1 MTPFHQPE
9 PTLEDLSLLLS
20 TPQTSGNSNGKNGH
34 NHSDP
39 TTSESAISANDYMNS
54 RDEMTETS
62 REMQPIISAL
72 TGLKSELKRAGL
84 LEKPHVQN
92 LFRQVAEYAATPPK
106 QSEQDDALTSRYLR
120 YQRGQ
125 LWEISAQMRQANDL
139 EMLLT
144 IAVKSIRDAVQADR
158 VLIYRPSSENAGKV
172 IAESLERGWTPALGE
187 ILASTCFGRDRLEDY
202 LAQQVVTIEDTTRIE
217 VSPYQRQLLEKLQVK
232 ASLSLPIMVAGQ
244 LWGLLVVQQCS
255 KARSWQEA
263 EVNLLCQFSLELAVN
278 LQKSEF
284 DLKLQQQSEQEKA
297 VVKVIDRI
305 RLSTDVE
312 TIFKT
317 ATQEVRQLLKAD
329 RVALFRFNNDW
340 SGEFVAESVT
350 TGWSRLVGTDIKTVL
365 EDTYLQ
371 ETQGGRYRNNE
382 TFVVNDIYTVGHQPC
397 HIELLEQFEA
407 KAYVIVPVF
416 IGRKLWGLF
425 AAYQNSGPRQWEP
438 SEVSFLAQ
446 IGGQFGAAL
455 QLAESVKNAKLLEE
469 RKRIITNIADRIRQS
484 MDIATVLRT
493 TTQEVRQLLKV
504 DRVAVYRFNE
514 DWSGEFI
521 AESVA
526 AGWVKLVTPDTK
538 MVWED
543 THLQETQGGRYR
555 NNETFAVDDI
565 YTAGHYQCHIEML
578 EQFEVKAYMIVPV
591 FTGEKLWGLLGVY
604 QNSAPRHWEEVDINL
619 LAQIGAQLGL
629 PVQQAELLT
638 QIREQADRD
647 KYVNR
652 ILDNIRTSSNV
663 TGILR
668 TTTEDVRQ
676 LTQADRV
683 AIYRFNPDWSGEF
696 VAESVAEGW
705 PLLLQRQLVETDLK
719 GNATINSDCKVA
731 ELIQNSVSVTDTYLQ
746 DTSGG
751 KYTKGLRVSQVDDV
765 YKMNFSSCYLDLLQ
779 KFQARAY
786 LIVPIFQ
793 GSKVWG
799 LLACYQNSRPRR
811 WEESEADLLKQIGF
825 QIGVGLQQVEL
836 VAQTQKQ
843 ADREKGLVRVSE
855 RLRQSI
861 DLTRQSID
869 INAISIDINAIFSVT
884 TQEIRQLLKTDRA
897 ALYRFNPDW
906 SGDFIAESVTSGWVK
921 LVGTEAGTGIKDTN
935 LVESK
940 GGRYRNKESLAVDD
954 IYTAGHDPC
963 HVGLLEQFQARAYV
977 LVPIFVGQQLWGILA
992 VYQNSGPRYWEA
1004 ADVTLLNQFAGQV
1017 GVALE
1022 QVNSLEQLRDQSKQL
1037 TSSAA
1042 REKAAKELLQQR
1054 VIQLLA
1060 AVQPVFSGDLTVRV
1074 PITEDEVGTIA
1085 DAYNNTIQSL
1095 RKIVSQVQSVAGKM
1109 SQTSSNSGA
1118 AIEKLSEQADEQL
1131 HEVTR
1136 ALDQIQGMVSST
1148 QAVAN
1153 NAQQVELAVQQAN
1166 QTVRAGDAAMNRTV
1180 DSILAIRETV
1190 AETSKKIKRL
1200 SESSQKIS
1208 KVVSLI
1214 GNFTTQTQLLALNAS
1229 IEATRAGEYG
1239 RGFSVVADEV
1249 RSLARQSA
1257 DATREVEKLVQDIQ
1271 SETGAVSTAM
1281 DVGIQQVVGGTNLVN
1296 DTRQQLNEIVAATA
1310 KISQLV
1316 QGITQATLAQ
1326 TQQSHLVTQA
1336 MTDVATLAN
1345 KNSAQSNQISTSFQ
1359 ELMVTAQQL
1368 QTSVGQ
1374 FKVN

>member
-1 MTPFHQPE
+1 MTSFHQPE
-9 PTLEDLSLLLS
+9 PTLEDFSLLLS
-20 TPQTSGNSNGKNGH
+20 APSTNGNNNGKNGY
-34 NHSDP
+34 SDRQSEP
-39 TTSESAISANDYMNS
+39 ILDSESALSVNDDVNS
-54 RDEMTETS
+54 REEISETK

-84 LEKPHVQN
+84 LGKPNVQN
-92 LFRQVAEYAATPPK
+92 LFRQVAEHAAKQPK
-106 QSEQDDALTSRYLR
+106 QPEQNDSLTSRYLR
-120 YQRGQ
+120 YQRGY
-125 LWEISAQMRQANDL
+125 LWEISAQMRQASNVETLL
-139 EMLLT
+139 E
-144 IAVKSIRDAVQADR
+144 IAVKSICDTMKADR
-158 VLIYRPSSENAGKV
+158 VLVYCPSSENTGKV
-172 IAESLERGWTPALGE
+172 IAESLKRGWTPALGE
-187 ILASTCFGRDRLEDY
+187 LLASTCFGCDRLDDY
-202 LAQQVVTIEDTTRIE
+202 MTQQVVALDDTNRIE

-232 ASLSLPIMVAGQ
+232 ASLSLPIVVAGQ

-255 KARSWQEA
+255 KARSWKEA
-263 EVNLLCQFSLELAVN
+263 EINLLYQFSLELATS

-284 DLKLQQQSEQEKA
+284 DLKLQQQSDQEKA

-305 RLSTDVE
+305 RQSVDIE

-329 RVALFRFNNDW
+329 RVALFRFNDDW
-340 SGEFVAESVT
+340 SGEFIAESVT
-350 TGWSRLVGTDIKTVL
+350 TGWTRLVGPDIKTRL

-382 TFVVNDIYTVGHQPC
+382 TFSVNDIYTVGHQPC
-397 HIELLEQFEA
+397 HIEILEQFEA

-416 IGRKLWGLF
+416 IGRKLWGLL
-425 AAYQNSGPRQWEP
+425 AAYQNSGARQWES

-469 RKRIITNIADRIRQS
+469 RKRVITNIADRIRQS
-484 MDIATVLRT
+484 MDITTILRT
-493 TTQEVRQLLKV
+493 TTQEVRQLLKA

-514 DWSGEFI
+514 DWGGEFI

-526 AGWVKLVTPDTK
+526 AGWVKLVGSGIKT
-538 MVWED
+538 VWED
-543 THLQETQGGRYR
+543 SHLQETQGGRYR

-578 EQFEVKAYMIVPV
+578 EQFEVKAYTIVPV
-591 FTGEKLWGLLGVY
+591 FTGDKLWGLLGAY
-604 QNSAPRHWEEVDINL
+604 QNSAPRHWDGSEVSL

-629 PVQQAELLT
+629 PVQQAELLS
-638 QIREQADRD
+638 QIREQAERD

-652 ILDNIRTSSNV
+652 ILDNIRKSLNITA
-663 TGILR
+663 ILR

-676 LTQADRV
+676 LTNADRV
-683 AIYRFNPDWSGEF
+683 AVYRFNPDWSGEF

-705 PLLLQRQLVETDLK
+705 SMLVQRQLVEPDLK
-719 GNATINSDCKVA
+719 GKATDEPNCTIGG
-731 ELIQNSVSVTDTYLQ
+731 LIQGSAALTDTYLQ

-751 KYTKGLRVSQVDDV
+751 KYTKGSRVSQVDDI

-793 GSKVWG
+793 GAKVWG
-799 LLACYQNSRPRR
+799 LLACYQNSGPRR
-811 WEESEADLLKQIGF
+811 WLPAEATLLNQISLQLG
-825 QIGVGLQQVEL
+825 IGLQQVEL
-836 VAQTQKQ
+836 VAQTQQQ
-843 ADREKGLVRVSE
+843 ADREKILVRVSE
-855 RLRQSI
+855 RIRQSLDI
-861 DLTRQSID
+861 SRQSID
-869 INAISIDINAIFSVT
+869 INSILKVT

-906 SGDFIAESVTSGWVK
+906 SGDFIAESVSSGWIK
-921 LVGTEAGTGIKDTN
+921 LVGTEIGTGIKDIH
-935 LVESK
+935 LVESQ
-940 GGRYRNKESLAVDD
+940 GGRYRNKESLAVED

-963 HVGLLEQFQARAYV
+963 HVELLEQFQARAYV
-977 LVPIFVGQQLWGILA
+977 LVPVFVGQQLWGILA
-992 VYQNSGPRYWEA
+992 VYQNSGPRYWDT
-1004 ADVTLLNQFAGQV
+1004 ADVTLLNQLAGQV

-1022 QVNSLEQLRDQSKQL
+1022 QVKSLEQLRVQSEQL
-1037 TSSAA
+1037 TNAA
-1042 REKAAKELLQQR
+1042 TREKAAKEQLQQR

-1109 SQTSSNSGA
+1109 TETSQNSGA
-1118 AIEKLSEQADEQL
+1118 AIGKLSHQAEEQL

-1136 ALDQIQGMVSST
+1136 ALDQIQGMVVST

-1153 NAQQVELAVQQAN
+1153 NAQQVEIAVQQAN

-1257 DATREVEKLVQDIQ
+1257 DATREIEKLVQDIQ

-1296 DTRQQLNEIVAATA
+1296 DTRQQLNEIVSATA

-1326 TQQSHLVTQA
+1326 TEQSHLVTQA
-1336 MTDVATLAN
+1336 MTDVATLAT
-1345 KNSAQSNQISTSFQ
+1345 KNSAQSSQISTSFQ
-1359 ELMVTAQQL
+1359 DLMVTAQQL

>member
-1 MTPFHQPE
+1 MTPFHQSE

-20 TPQTSGNSNGKNGH
+20 TPQTIGNNNGKNGH
-34 NHSDP
+34 HHSEP
-39 TTSESAISANDYMNS
+39 ALNGESAILMNDSTNA

-84 LEKPHVQN
+84 LEKSHVQN

-106 QSEQDDALTSRYLR
+106 QSEQDNAQASRYLR
-120 YQRGQ
+120 HQRGQ

-139 EMLLT
+139 DTLLA
-144 IAVKSIRDAVQADR
+144 IAVKSIRDTVQADR
-158 VLIYRPSSENAGKV
+158 VLIYRSSSDHAGKV

-187 ILASTCFGRDRLEDY
+187 VLASTCFGRDRLEDY
-202 LAQQVVTIEDTTRIE
+202 LTQPVVAIEDTNRVE

-255 KARSWQEA
+255 KARAWQEA
-263 EVNLLCQFSLELAVN
+263 EVNLLYQFSLELVVN

-284 DLKLQQQSEQEKA
+284 DLKLQQQSEQERA

-305 RLSTDVE
+305 RLSTDIE

-329 RVALFRFNNDW
+329 RVALFCFNDDW

-425 AAYQNSGPRQWEP
+425 AAYQNSGARQWEP

-455 QLAESVKNAKLLEE
+455 QLAESVKNAKLLED

-484 MDIATVLRT
+484 MDLSTILRT
-493 TTQEVRQLLKV
+493 TTQEVRQLLKA
-504 DRVAVYRFNE
+504 DRVAIYRFNE
-514 DWSGEFI
+514 DWGGEFV

-526 AGWVKLVTPDTK
+526 AGWVKLVGPNTK
-538 MVWED
+538 TVWED

-565 YTAGHYQCHIEML
+565 YKAGHYQCHIEVL
-578 EQFEVKAYMIVPV
+578 EQFEVKAYAIVPV
-591 FTGEKLWGLLGVY
+591 FTGDKLWGLLGAY
-604 QNSAPRHWEEVDINL
+604 QNSAPRHWEEVDVTL

-629 PVQQAELLT
+629 PVQQAELLG
-638 QIREQADRD
+638 QIREQAERDR
-647 KYVNR
+647 YINQ
-652 ILDNIRTSSNV
+652 ILDNIRKSLNV
-663 TGILR
+663 NGILR

-676 LTQADRV
+676 LTKADRV
-683 AIYRFNPDWSGEF
+683 AVYRFNPDWSGEF
-696 VAESVAEGW
+696 VAESVADGW
-705 PLLLQRQLVETDLK
+705 PLLVQKQLTETDLK
-719 GNATINSDCKVA
+719 GNATVDPNCTIGG
-731 ELIQNSVSVTDTYLQ
+731 LIQGSISLTDTYLQ
-746 DTSGG
+746 DTGGG
-751 KYTKGLRVSQVDDV
+751 KYTKGYRVSQVDDI

-786 LIVPIFQ
+786 LIVPVFQ

-799 LLACYQNSRPRR
+799 LLACYQNSGPRR
-811 WEESEADLLKQIGF
+811 WEESEADLLRQIGI
-825 QIGVGLQQVEL
+825 QLGLGLQQVEL

-843 ADREKGLVRVSE
+843 ADRERILVRVSE
-855 RLRQSI
+855 RIRQSLDI
-861 DLTRQSID
+861 TRQSID
-869 INAISIDINAIFSVT
+869 INSILKVT

-906 SGDFIAESVTSGWVK
+906 SGDFIAESVSSGWVK
-921 LVGTEAGTGIKDTN
+921 LVGTEAGTGVKDTH
-935 LVESK
+935 LVESQ

-977 LVPIFVGQQLWGILA
+977 LVPVFVGQQLWGILA
-992 VYQNSGPRYWEA
+992 VYQNSGPRYWEEVE
-1004 ADVTLLNQFAGQV
+1004 VTLLNQLAGQV

-1022 QVNSLEQLRDQSKQL
+1022 QVNSLEQLRDQSAQL

-1109 SQTSSNSGA
+1109 SQTSSNNGA

-1257 DATREVEKLVQDIQ
+1257 DATREIEKLVQDIQ

-1326 TQQSHLVTQA
+1326 TQQSHSVTQA

>member
-1 MTPFHQPE
+1 
-9 PTLEDLSLLLS
+9 
-20 TPQTSGNSNGKNGH
+20 
-34 NHSDP
+34 
-39 TTSESAISANDYMNS
+39 
-54 RDEMTETS
+54 
-62 REMQPIISAL
+62 
-72 TGLKSELKRAGL
+72 
-84 LEKPHVQN
+84 
-92 LFRQVAEYAATPPK
+92 
-106 QSEQDDALTSRYLR
+106 
-120 YQRGQ
+120 
-125 LWEISAQMRQANDL
+125 
-139 EMLLT
+139 
-144 IAVKSIRDAVQADR
+144 
-158 VLIYRPSSENAGKV
+158 
-172 IAESLERGWTPALGE
+172 LG
-187 ILASTCFGRDRLEDY
+187 
-202 LAQQVVTIEDTTRIE
+202 
-217 VSPYQRQLLEKLQVK
+217 
-232 ASLSLPIMVAGQ
+232 
-244 LWGLLVVQQCS
+244 
-255 KARSWQEA
+255 
-263 EVNLLCQFSLELAVN
+263 
-278 LQKSEF
+278 
-284 DLKLQQQSEQEKA
+284 
-297 VVKVIDRI
+297 
-305 RLSTDVE
+305 
-312 TIFKT
+312 
-317 ATQEVRQLLKAD
+317 
-329 RVALFRFNNDW
+329 
-340 SGEFVAESVT
+340 
-350 TGWSRLVGTDIKTVL
+350 LVGPDIKTRL

-382 TFVVNDIYTVGHQPC
+382 TFSVNDIYTVGHQPY
-397 HIELLEQFEA
+397 HIEILEQFEA
-407 KAYVIVPVF
+407 KAYVIVIVPVF
-416 IGRKLWGLF
+416 IGRKLWGLL
-425 AAYQNSGPRQWEP
+425 AAYQNSGARQWES

-469 RKRIITNIADRIRQS
+469 RKRVITNIADRIRQS
-484 MDIATVLRT
+484 MDITTILRT
-493 TTQEVRQLLKV
+493 TTQEVRQLLKA

-514 DWSGEFI
+514 DWGGEFI

-526 AGWVKLVTPDTK
+526 AGWVKLVGPGIKT
-538 MVWED
+538 VWED
-543 THLQETQGGRYR
+543 SHLQETQGGRYR

-578 EQFEVKAYMIVPV
+578 EQFEVKAYTIVPV
-591 FTGEKLWGLLGVY
+591 FTGDKLWGLLGAY
-604 QNSAPRHWEEVDINL
+604 QNSAPRHWDGSEVSL

-629 PVQQAELLT
+629 PVQQAELLS
-638 QIREQADRD
+638 QIREQAERD

-652 ILDNIRTSSNV
+652 ILDNIRKSLNITA
-663 TGILR
+663 ILR

-676 LTQADRV
+676 LTNADRV
-683 AIYRFNPDWSGEF
+683 AVYRFNPDWSGEF

-705 PLLLQRQLVETDLK
+705 SMLVQRQLVETELK
-719 GNATINSDCKVA
+719 GKATDEPNCTIGG
-731 ELIQNSVSVTDTYLQ
+731 LIQGSAALTDTYLQ

-751 KYTKGLRVSQVDDV
+751 KYTKGSRVSQVDDI

-793 GSKVWG
+793 GAKVWG
-799 LLACYQNSRPRR
+799 LLACYQNSGPRR
-811 WEESEADLLKQIGF
+811 WLPAEATLLNQISLQLG
-825 QIGVGLQQVEL
+825 IGLQQVEL
-836 VAQTQKQ
+836 VAQTQQQ
-843 ADREKGLVRVSE
+843 ADREKILVRVSE
-855 RLRQSI
+855 RIRQSLDI
-861 DLTRQSID
+861 SRQSID
-869 INAISIDINAIFSVT
+869 INSILKVT

-906 SGDFIAESVTSGWVK
+906 SGDFIAESVSSGWVK
-921 LVGTEAGTGIKDTN
+921 LVGTEVGTGIKDTH
-935 LVESK
+935 LVESQ
-940 GGRYRNKESLAVDD
+940 GGRYRNKESLAVED

-963 HVGLLEQFQARAYV
+963 HVGLLEQFEARAYV
-977 LVPIFVGQQLWGILA
+977 LVPVFVGQQLWGILA
-992 VYQNSGPRYWEA
+992 VYQNSGPRYWDT
-1004 ADVTLLNQFAGQV
+1004 ADVALLNQLAGQV

-1022 QVNSLEQLRDQSKQL
+1022 QVKSLEQLRVQSEQL
-1037 TSSAA
+1037 TNAA
-1042 REKAAKELLQQR
+1042 TREKAAKEQLQQR

-1109 SQTSSNSGA
+1109 TETSQNSGA
-1118 AIEKLSEQADEQL
+1118 AIGKLSHQAEEQL

-1136 ALDQIQGMVSST
+1136 ALDQIQGMVVST

-1153 NAQQVELAVQQAN
+1153 NAQQVEIAVQQAN

-1180 DSILAIRETV
+1180 ESILAIRETV

-1257 DATREVEKLVQDIQ
+1257 DATREIEKLVQDIQ

-1326 TQQSHLVTQA
+1326 TEQSHLVTQA
-1336 MTDVATLAN
+1336 MTDVATLAT
-1345 KNSAQSNQISTSFQ
+1345 KNSAQSSQISTSFQ
-1359 ELMVTAQQL
+1359 DLMVTAQQL